1 MEEESANVESQV
13 KEICRRRIEAEN
25 KLAEEQRKLTKQIKK
40 KEQTDKEVQS
50 QETELEKLQRNIMTE
65 RSMLKREQEVADERI
80 AI

>member
-1 MEEESANVESQV
+1 MEEERANVELQIE
-13 KEICRRRIEAEN
+13 EICRRRIEAEN

-65 RSMLKREQEVADERI
+65 RSMLKREQEAADERM